1 MAVRRRGKGAEREKR
16 TDRESE
22 AYRGEGYGGRGE
34 ERERERER
42 SDTKRSRECDGRM
55 IPPIWKRTER
65 RQHRAPRKFLPAREH
80 STIQRRASAIPRTL
94 PHVALSSFALTS
106 VAEQFPRRELT
117 RTQPSP
123 ALCRASGIRGQRQ
136 AGDVPRRANMARM
149 YRRSAGRNRAHVRT
163 RQDCGNV
170 AARDGKRSERAAR
183 SPIRFLYACRRSFG
197 RYVLFL
203 IIKGDATRRE
213 THRNAPRRFD
223 FYRREIN
230 TRMNRAARTGDAPR
244 PRPPIPTEAEA
255 SRPIMIRGTRKHY
268 AANGIRVAIL
278 RVRRLCRTYSEH
290 RSVNCSIASMR

>member
-1 MAVRRRGKGAEREKR
+1 MAVRRRGKGAERGKKI
-16 TDRESE
+16 DRE
-22 AYRGEGYGGRGE
+22 GGA
-34 ERERERER
+34 RER
-42 SDTKRSRECDGRM
+42 SDTKHSRECDRRM

-117 RTQPSP
+117 RTHPSP

-163 RQDCGNV
+163 GQDWGNA
-170 AARDGKRSERAAR
+170 AARRGIRSERTAR
-183 SPIRFLYACRRSFG
+183 SPITFSYACRHSFQ
-197 RYVLFL
+197 RYVPFF
-203 IIKGDATRRE
+203 IIKRGATRRE
-213 THRNAPRRFD
+213 TYRNAPRRFD

-230 TRMNRAARTGDAPR
+230 TRMNRAACTGDAPR
-244 PRPPIPTEAEA
+244 PRPPIPTEAET
-255 SRPIMIRGTRKHY
+255 SRPIMIRDARDHY